1 MDATYKS
8 ELEKIT
14 EGHIF
19 YEFQD
24 EEVYFNNLV
33 TFIQSGI
40 ENKQQVLIIENMR
53 NLPKV
58 RTRIDQLFNEEQQKS
73 IRLVNNFEY
82 YLSNG
87 DFNTQTILKHFQ
99 QDLSFLMKVN
109 SSIRTW
115 AHVEWASSE
124 PDAELLKEFEATA
137 DYFVSEEKMLSV
149 CAYSS
154 SQLSSDLTTV
164 LVKAHSYVMTDDSFL
179 KSSFYIEKH

>member
-14 EGHIF
+14 VGHIF

-24 EEVYFNNLV
+24 EEVYFNNLIN
-33 TFIQSGI
+33 FIQSGI

-58 RTRIDQLFNEEQQKS
+58 RTKIDLLFNEEQQRS

-87 DFNTQTILKHFQ
+87 
-99 QDLSFLMKVN
+99 
-109 SSIRTW
+109 
-115 AHVEWASSE
+115 
-124 PDAELLKEFEATA
+124 
-137 DYFVSEEKMLSV
+137 SV
-149 CAYSS
+149 WFGY
-154 SQLSSDLTTV
+154 
-164 LVKAHSYVMTDDSFL
+164 
-179 KSSFYIEKH
+179 

>member
-1 MDATYKS
+1 MDATNKS
-8 ELEKIT
+8 DLDKIT

-33 TFIQSGI
+33 NFIQSGI

-58 RTRIDQLFNEEQQKS
+58 RTKIDLLFNKEQQRS

-87 DFNTQTILKHFQ
+87 DFNTQTILNHFQ
-99 QDLSFLMKVN
+99 QDLSLLKKDN
-109 SSIRTW
+109 SAIRTW

-124 PDAELLKEFEATA
+124 PDAELLKEFETTA